1 MRKRILVASIVA
13 SVALH
18 AASFTPLSGALKQ
31 VLPAGQKAYKTK
43 FVMTKEQAKL
53 LNGFGHGDFLADDE
67 IDVYYT
73 KDAAGKVSGTAVVIQ
88 EYLVRWKSS
97 HTWVVGMAPDGRL
110 TGVSMVELTDKYAH
124 PLAKP
129 DFLKQFPG
137 KDPNQMALGKGMD
150 GISGASES
158 CELLASS
165 LKRVAWIA
173 AHTELK

>member
-1 MRKRILVASIVA
+1 MRNRIIVASVVA

-31 VLPAGQKAYKTK
+31 VLPAGQKAFKTK
-43 FVMTKEQAKL
+43 FVMTGDQAKL
-53 LNGFGHGDFLADDE
+53 LNGYGHGDFLEDDAV
-67 IDVYYT
+67 DVYYT
-73 KDAAGKVSGTAVVIQ
+73 KDAAGKVSGVAVQIQ

-97 HTWVVGMAPDGRL
+97 HTWVVGLTPDGKL
-110 TGVSMVELTDKYAH
+110 TGIAMVELTDKYAF

-137 KDPNQMALGKGMD
+137 KDPGQMALGKGMD

-158 CELLASS
+158 CQLLSSS

-173 AHTELK
+173 SHAELK